1 MKKKTGIINGFV
13 KIVPI
18 KRTKKGKEIAE
29 VLRSYKSI
37 NNHWKILDDLG
48 LKDPGQSKFSIT
60 QFFSDNN
67 NYFVYFDD
75 SIRADKDNSD
85 LEEITFSEL
94 ECLIE
99 KTRE

>member
-1 MKKKTGIINGFV
+1 M
-13 KIVPI
+13 
-18 KRTKKGKEIAE
+18 
-29 VLRSYKSI
+29 RSYKSV

-48 LKDPGQSKFSIT
+48 LNDPGQSKFNIT
-60 QFFSDNN
+60 QFFSGDN

-85 LEEITFSEL
+85 LEEITSSEL

-99 KTRE
+99 KTGE